1 MSLALPLKCTPR
13 FCALP
18 PMPPPW
24 LLAASWPP
32 SLNFGGFKSGEE
44 ASPSAP
50 AVIGLPRARRGVGVP
65 LGAGGVASK
74 QLGMSPTHPHN
85 PNSRGRSRSKSGSAA
100 TSTRDAGAGD
110 ADAGDAGGGDAD
122 AVHEITAGL
131 RKHKPTHPIPCPS
144 PRAAPRHHTT
154 RAQCREVSAS
164 PLALPN
170 VCGHSLTADT
180 SRHHEPCSPSPAC
193 SWHVSE
199 VSP

>member
-1 MSLALPLKCTPR
+1 MALRRCKAVSRINHPLQLLSPETPNEK
-13 FCALP
+13 FKMKIPQSMYFPWYFKHPCLHPLP
-18 PMPPPW
+18 WDEQMVGSEV
-24 LLAASWPP
+24 LKRCCGTG
-32 SLNFGGFKSGEE
+32 NCGE
-44 ASPSAP
+44 
-50 AVIGLPRARRGVGVP
+50 
-65 LGAGGVASK
+65 

-85 PNSRGRSRSKSGSAA
+85 PNSRGRSRNKSGSAA
-100 TSTRDAGAGD
+100 ASTRDAGAGD

-131 RKHKPTHPIPCPS
+131 RKHKPTHPTPCPS

-164 PLALPN
+164 PLALPP
-170 VCGHSLTADT
+170 VRGHSLTADT
-180 SRHHEPCSPSPAC
+180 SRHHKPCSPSPAC